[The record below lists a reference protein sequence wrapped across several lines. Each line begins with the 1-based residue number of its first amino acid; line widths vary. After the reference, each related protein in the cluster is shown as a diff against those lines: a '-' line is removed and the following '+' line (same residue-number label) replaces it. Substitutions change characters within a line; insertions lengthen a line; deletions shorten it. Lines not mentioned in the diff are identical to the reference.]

1 MKQLCLLIFLFSFL
15 LVLPAHGSN
24 TIVVD
29 FRGEQSV
36 FAGEPLY
43 LVDLFE
49 RRAPGYARER
59 ITAVIVY
66 ANSRNRHY
74 GGYVQLLDQNRRLIS
89 EDSLANG
96 YASLPIYEEYQRPTF
111 LYFENDTYLDRIEF
125 VTDGYPRGYEQRRE
139 NRHHKEKRFV
149 EPKRAREI
157 GNFVKT
163 NYQSEVKR
171 FSFPSGG
178 YSRINFRV
186 QIGEKHAVIV
196 NSILVLSNQ
205 RKLGWKTVGARLSS
219 GDNQFALDVPEDATD
234 IQVSFAHGQ
243 GSSVQVILL
252 P

>member
-1 MKQLCLLIFLFSFL
+1 MKHLSLFLFLFSLFL
-15 LVLPAHGSN
+15 VPPAHSSDS
-24 TIVVD
+24 IVVD
-29 FRGEQSV
+29 FRGEQPV
-36 FAGEPLY
+36 FAGEPFY
-43 LVDLFE
+43 LIDLLE
-49 RRAPGYARER
+49 RRAPGYSRER
-59 ITAVIVY
+59 ITEVIVH
-66 ANSRNRHY
+66 ATPRSRY
-74 GGYVQLLDQNRRLIS
+74 SGGYVQLLDDNRRLIS

-96 YASLPIYEEYQRPTF
+96 YASLPIYEAYQRPAF
-111 LYFENDTYLDRIEF
+111 LYCENDSYLNRIEF
-125 VTDGYPRGYEQRRE
+125 ITDRYPRGLEQRRGR
-139 NRHHKEKRFV
+139 RHHQEKKIV
-149 EPKRAREI
+149 EPQRAREI

-178 YSRINFRV
+178 FSKINFRV

-219 GDNQFALDVPEDATD
+219 GDNMFSLDVPEEATD

-243 GSSVQVILL
+243 GSSVQVVLL